1 MASTTRHITVLLASG
16 AMVFSLPLV
25 ASAVTTSSNTTVTA
39 NIVGTLS
46 IDSLTPSNVSVT
58 LNPTGGGV
66 VSSANQAVQV
76 SSNNATGFKLY
87 LKDANTDLTLGDPT
101 GPIAAHS
108 AAWGSAS
115 ALANN
120 TWGYAIPGAT
130 GFDATYS
137 AETDNGSSTS
147 KWVGITSSDQELKN
161 VTSSGIDTTT
171 VWYGVRAT
179 TATPPG
185 SYADIVTYTAITN

>member
-1 MASTTRHITVLLASG
+1 MRAKKAFFVASAMGLA
-16 AMVFSLPLV
+16 SLPLTSF
-25 ASAVTTSSNTTVTA
+25 AATTSTNTTVTA
-39 NIVGTLS
+39 VINSSIS
-46 IDSLTPSNVSVT
+46 IDSLTPTNVSVT
-58 LNPTGGGV
+58 LNPTGAGV
-66 VSSANQAVQV
+66 VSSTSQTVAV
-76 SSNNATGFKLY
+76 STNNATGFKLY

-120 TWGYAIPGAT
+120 TWGYAIPNAT

>member
-1 MASTTRHITVLLASG
+1 MRAKKAFFVASAMGLA
-16 AMVFSLPLV
+16 SLPLTSF
-25 ASAVTTSSNTTVTA
+25 AATTSTNTTVTA
-39 NIVGTLS
+39 VINSSIS
-46 IDSLTPSNVSVT
+46 IDSLTPTNVSVT
-58 LNPTGGGV
+58 LNPTGAGV
-66 VSSANQAVQV
+66 VSSTSQTVAV
-76 SSNNATGFKLY
+76 STNNATGFKLY

-161 VTSSGIDTTT
+161 VATAGTNNTV

-185 SYADIVTYTAITN
+185 SYADTVTYTATTN